1 MEIEKI
7 NGMQMLD
14 QAMPMRY
21 PLFEEYIAG
30 IEKMV
35 HDLRITHKD
44 FISESA
50 YDTLIGVE
58 ISLRDIIEEAINET
72 N

>member
-1 MEIEKI
+1 MDIKRI

-35 HDLRITHKD
+35 HDLRIMHRD
-44 FISESA
+44 FISATA
-50 YDTLIGVE
+50 YDTLMGIE
-58 ISLRDIIEEAINET
+58 LSLQAIIEEAING
-72 N
+72 